1 MELNK
6 SNIRKILFI
15 IAVSG
20 VFLFCLLHYG
30 IVLEVLGGILSVF
43 TPFIIGLCIAFVTN
57 VLLRALEK
65 LWDKIP
71 DKKWLRWLKKIKR
84 GACIVISEVVI
95 LGAFFVLVFM
105 VVPEISRTFA
115 LIADAMPSFIEKIEG
130 WWREF
135 CEFLEGYNI
144 VLPKLSLDF
153 NEIAKMV
160 SGFLANIDLSLLD
173 STIEFTG
180 SLFGGV
186 FNAVLGF
193 VFSLYVLASKE
204 KLSAN
209 LRKTL
214 TALLPEK
221 KVERLTEIAA
231 LSNKTFTNFVTGQ
244 LTEALVI
251 GALCFIGM
259 LIFGMPYAVVVSV
272 LVGFTALI
280 PVFGAFIGTGV
291 GAFLILM
298 VDPMKALWFVVF
310 IIVLQQL
317 EGNLIYPR
325 VVGKSVG
332 LPGIWVLVVVTVGGG
347 LFGMVGMLVS
357 IPLFTVVY
365 TLARE
370 AVNKRLRNK
379 NISALEE

>member
-1 MELNK
+1 
-6 SNIRKILFI
+6 
-15 IAVSG
+15 
-20 VFLFCLLHYG
+20 
-30 IVLEVLGGILSVF
+30 
-43 TPFIIGLCIAFVTN
+43 
-57 VLLRALEK
+57 
-65 LWDKIP
+65 
-71 DKKWLRWLKKIKR
+71 
-84 GACIVISEVVI
+84 
-95 LGAFFVLVFM
+95 
-105 VVPEISRTFA
+105 
-115 LIADAMPSFIEKIEG
+115 
-130 WWREF
+130 
-135 CEFLEGYNI
+135 
-144 VLPKLSLDF
+144 
-153 NEIAKMV
+153 
-160 SGFLANIDLSLLD
+160 
-173 STIEFTG
+173 
-180 SLFGGV
+180 V

-204 KLSAN
+204 KLGAN
-209 LRKTL
+209 LCKTL

-221 KVERLTEIAA
+221 KVERVTEIAA
-231 LSNKTFTNFVTGQ
+231 LSDKTFTNFVTGQ

-332 LPGIWVLVVVTVGGG
+332 LPGLLVLAAVTVGSGVGG
-347 LFGMVGMLVS
+347 ILGMLLAVPVCS
-357 IPLFTVVY
+357 VIFTVCAQAIDAR
-365 TLARE
+365 LAQKE
-370 AVNKRLRNK
+370 ADGMPSSDPIPQTEEAPTAPAAELPTV
-379 NISALEE
+379 SAPAAVSHPQTKKKKKKK